1 MGYVPSL
8 ALPWEEGALSHLRQ
22 CPTQPPRKP
31 YGKLDSSCLVPL
43 LTHSWGQPWIE
54 GREHAFLS
62 LGLLLRNM
70 GPGEPS

>member
-31 YGKLDSSCLVPL
+31 YWKLDSSLPCPSP
-43 LTHSWGQPWIE
+43 HP
-54 GREHAFLS
+54 F
-62 LGLLLRNM
+62 M
-70 GPGEPS
+70 GATMD